1 MLAGPLIR
9 ALRSTALLG
18 VCAAAGLGQEPS
30 EPALAREA
38 SSHRTL
44 PIDEAKRLQ
53 LESAVRG
60 HDYVRAEKLLEE
72 EAVQN
77 PKSQALLLSL
87 ADILFL
93 DGKQLNTVVVLK
105 KAALLGPLNESS
117 RYLLALSYISLGHKN
132 LAIPELEQL
141 ALLNPQKAVYPYW
154 LSRLMYRK
162 MDFEK
167 ALTYAE
173 KAVQLD
179 SAFPKAYDQLGLCY
193 AGLGRNEDAILAYKN
208 AMRLSDEK
216 SLHWP
221 WPSMNLGTLYLRLE
235 RLPEAEDT
243 LLKSIAIEP
252 SFPVSHFRLGQVL
265 EKQGRISEATQELLE
280 ACRLDPTYPEP
291 HYALARIFRRQNDTK
306 SAEEQLTLFKRLRDS
321 DKQKGITRPD

>member
-9 ALRSTALLG
+9 ALRSAALLEIC
-18 VCAAAGLGQEPS
+18 VAAGLSQELS
-30 EPALAREA
+30 EPTPAGEA
-38 SSHRTL
+38 SSHRSL
-44 PIDEAKRLQ
+44 PIDEATRLQ
-53 LESAVRG
+53 LESAVRA
-60 HDYVRAEKLLEE
+60 HDYVRAERLLER
-72 EAVQN
+72 EAMQN

-93 DGKQLNTVVVLK
+93 DGKQLNTVIVLK
-105 KAALLGPLNESS
+105 KAELLGPLTEST
-117 RYLLALSYISLGHKN
+117 RFLLALSYVSLGRKN

-141 ALLNPQKAVYPYW
+141 ALSNPKSAVYPYW

-173 KAVQLD
+173 KAVELD
-179 SAFPKAYDQLGLCY
+179 STFPKAYDQLGLCY

-216 SLHWP
+216 SLQWP
-221 WPSMNLGTLYLRLE
+221 WPSMNLGTLYLRME
-235 RLPEAEDT
+235 RLPEAEET
-243 LLKSIAIEP
+243 LRKSIAVER

-265 EKQGRISEATQELLE
+265 EKQGRISEATQELLK
-280 ACRLDPTYPEP
+280 ACQLDPTYPEP
-291 HYALARIFRRQNDTK
+291 HYVLARIFRRQNDTK
-306 SAEEQLTLFKRLRDS
+306 SAEEQLAMFKRLRDA
-321 DKQKGITRPD
+321 DKQKGIARPD